1 MFNVKLKKMDKR
13 SMLEKGVVIALVL
26 NYLGVVSKTI
36 TMFDLYHGLSVT
48 VKVGKKNYTVDSE
61 KIAFL
66 RSIGINVDVEI
77 VDGRITLE
85 ITLPYENQNG
95 WMDVECEDIAKLLC
109 QFFRDV
115 FMLSECEYKTEGFVS
130 RGYLAVT
137 ITKIDGDD
145 LRLDFHGIRNLMNF
159 DITPFVRPVKST
171 KAIVGF
177 IY

>member
-1 MFNVKLKKMDKR
+1 
-13 SMLEKGVVIALVL
+13 MLEKSVVIALVL
-26 NYLGVVSKTI
+26 NYLGVVSKTM
-36 TMFDLYHGLSVT
+36 TMYDLYHGLSIT

-77 VDGRITLE
+77 VDGSITLE

-115 FMLSECEYKTEGFVS
+115 FMLSECEYKTEGFIS
-130 RGYLAVT
+130 CGYLAVK
-137 ITKIDGDD
+137 ITQKDGDD
-145 LRLDFHGIRNLMNF
+145 LRLDFHRIDALTKF
-159 DITPFVRPVKST
+159 DITPFVRPVNST
-171 KAIVGF
+171 TAIVGF
-177 IY
+177 VY

>member
-1 MFNVKLKKMDKR
+1 
-13 SMLEKGVVIALVL
+13 MLEKSVVIALVL
-26 NYLGVVSKTI
+26 NYLGVVAKSM
-36 TMFDLYHGLSVT
+36 TMYDLYHGLSIT

-77 VDGRITLE
+77 VDGSITLE

-115 FMLSECEYKTEGFVS
+115 FMLSECEYKTEGFV
-130 RGYLAVT
+130 RCGYLAVK
-137 ITKIDGDD
+137 ITQKDGDD
-145 LRLDFHGIRNLMNF
+145 LRLDFHRIDALTKF
-159 DITPFVRPVKST
+159 DITPFVRPVNST
-171 KAIVGF
+171 TAIVGF
-177 IY
+177 VY

>member
-1 MFNVKLKKMDKR
+1 MNKR

-115 FMLSECEYKTEGFVS
+115 FMLSECEYKTEGFIS
-130 RGYLAVT
+130 CGYLAVT

-145 LRLDFHGIRNLMNF
+145 LRLDYHGIRNLMNF

>member
-26 NYLGVVSKTI
+26 NYLGVVSKTM
-36 TMFDLYHGLSVT
+36 TMYDLYHGLSVT

-95 WMDVECEDIAKLLC
+95 WMEVECEDIAKLLC

-145 LRLDFHGIRNLMNF
+145 LPLCFHGIRNLMNF

>member
-1 MFNVKLKKMDKR
+1 
-13 SMLEKGVVIALVL
+13 MLEKSVVIALVL
-26 NYLGVVSKTI
+26 NYLGVVSKTM
-36 TMFDLYHGLSVT
+36 TMYDLYHGLSIT

-77 VDGRITLE
+77 VDGSITLE

-115 FMLSECEYKTEGFVS
+115 FMLSECEYKTEGFIS
-130 RGYLAVT
+130 CGYLAV
-137 ITKIDGDD
+137 KIDQKDGDD
-145 LRLDFHGIRNLMNF
+145 LRLDFHRIDALTKF
-159 DITPFVRPVKST
+159 DITPFVRPVNST
-171 KAIVGF
+171 TAIVGF

>member
-1 MFNVKLKKMDKR
+1 
-13 SMLEKGVVIALVL
+13 MLEKSVVIALVL
-26 NYLGVVSKTI
+26 NYLGVVAKSM
-36 TMFDLYHGLSVT
+36 TMYDLYHGLSVT

-77 VDGRITLE
+77 VDGSITLE

-130 RGYLAVT
+130 CGYLAVT
-137 ITKIDGDD
+137 ITKKDCDD
-145 LRLDFHGIRNLMNF
+145 LRLDFHRIDALTKF
-159 DITPFVRPVKST
+159 DITPFVRPVNST
-171 KAIVGF
+171 TAIVGF
-177 IY
+177 VY

>member
-26 NYLGVVSKTI
+26 NYLGVVAKSM
-36 TMFDLYHGLSVT
+36 TMYDLYHGLSVT

>member
-77 VDGRITLE
+77 VAGSITLA

-145 LRLDFHGIRNLMNF
+145 LRLDYHGIRNLINF

>member
-1 MFNVKLKKMDKR
+1 
-13 SMLEKGVVIALVL
+13 MLEKGVVIALVL

-36 TMFDLYHGLSVT
+36 TMFDLYHGLSIT

-77 VDGRITLE
+77 VDGSITLE

-115 FMLSECEYKTEGFVS
+115 FMLSECEYKTEGFIS
-130 RGYLAVT
+130 CGYLAV
-137 ITKIDGDD
+137 KIDQKDGDD
-145 LRLDFHGIRNLMNF
+145 LRLDFHRIDALTKF
-159 DITPFVRPVKST
+159 DITPFVRPVNST
-171 KAIVGF
+171 TAIVGF

>member
-1 MFNVKLKKMDKR
+1 MRKT
-13 SMLEKGVVIALVL
+13 SMLEKSVVIALVL
-26 NYLGVVSKTI
+26 NYLGVVSKTM
-36 TMFDLYHGLSVT
+36 TMYDLYHGLSIT

-77 VDGRITLE
+77 VDGSITLE

-115 FMLSECEYKTEGFVS
+115 FMLSECEYKTEGFIS
-130 RGYLAVT
+130 CGYLAVK
-137 ITKIDGDD
+137 ITQKDGDD
-145 LRLDFHGIRNLMNF
+145 LRLDFHRIDALTKF
-159 DITPFVRPVKST
+159 DITPFVRPVNST
-171 KAIVGF
+171 TAIVGF
-177 IY
+177 VY

>member
-1 MFNVKLKKMDKR
+1 MFNVKFKKMNKR

-145 LRLDFHGIRNLMNF
+145 LRLDYHGIKNLMNF

>member
-95 WMDVECEDIAKLLC
+95 WMDVECEDISKLLC

>member
-1 MFNVKLKKMDKR
+1 
-13 SMLEKGVVIALVL
+13 MLEKSVVIALVL
-26 NYLGVVSKTI
+26 NYLGVVAKSM
-36 TMFDLYHGLSVT
+36 TMYDLYHGLSVT

-77 VDGRITLE
+77 VDGSITLE

-115 FMLSECEYKTEGFVS
+115 FMLSECEYKTEGFV
-130 RGYLAVT
+130 RCGYLAVK
-137 ITKIDGDD
+137 ITQKDGDD
-145 LRLDFHGIRNLMNF
+145 LRLDFHRIDALTKF
-159 DITPFVRPVKST
+159 DITPFVRPVNST
-171 KAIVGF
+171 TAIVGF
-177 IY
+177 VY

>member
-1 MFNVKLKKMDKR
+1 
-13 SMLEKGVVIALVL
+13 MLEKSVVIALVL
-26 NYLGVVSKTI
+26 NYLGVVAKSM
-36 TMFDLYHGLSVT
+36 TMYDLYHGLSVT

-77 VDGRITLE
+77 VDGSITLE

-115 FMLSECEYKTEGFVS
+115 FMLSECEYKTEGFV
-130 RGYLAVT
+130 RCGYLAVK
-137 ITKIDGDD
+137 ITQKDGDD
-145 LRLDFHGIRNLMNF
+145 LRLDFHKNDALANF
-159 DITPFVRPVKST
+159 DITPFVRPVNST
-171 KAIVGF
+171 TAIVGF
-177 IY
+177 VY

>member
-1 MFNVKLKKMDKR
+1 
-13 SMLEKGVVIALVL
+13 MLEKSIVIALVL
-26 NYLGVVSKTI
+26 NYLGVVSKTM
-36 TMFDLYHGLSVT
+36 TMYDLYHGLSVT

-77 VDGRITLE
+77 VDGSITLE

-115 FMLSECEYKTEGFVS
+115 FMLSECEYKTEGFV
-130 RGYLAVT
+130 RCGYLAVK
-137 ITKIDGDD
+137 ITQKDGDD
-145 LRLDFHGIRNLMNF
+145 LRLDFHRIDALTKL
-159 DITPFVRPVKST
+159 DITPFVRPVNST
-171 KAIVGF
+171 TAIVGF
-177 IY
+177 VY

>member
-1 MFNVKLKKMDKR
+1 MNKR
-13 SMLEKGVVIALVL
+13 SMLEKSIVIAQEL
-26 NYLGVVSKTI
+26 NYLGVVST
-36 TMFDLYHGLSVT
+36 TMTMYDSYHGWSAT
-48 VKVGKKNYTVDSE
+48 VKQGKKNYTVDSE

-95 WMDVECEDIAKLLC
+95 WMEVECQDIAKLLC

-145 LRLDFHGIRNLMNF
+145 LRLDYHGIRNLMNF

>member
-145 LRLDFHGIRNLMNF
+145 LRLDYHGIKNLMNF

>member
-1 MFNVKLKKMDKR
+1 
-13 SMLEKGVVIALVL
+13 MLEKSVVITLVL
-26 NYLGVVSKTI
+26 NYIGVVAKSM
-36 TMFDLYHGLSVT
+36 TMYDLYHGLSVT

-77 VDGRITLE
+77 VDGSITLE

-115 FMLSECEYKTEGFVS
+115 FMLSECEYKTEGFV
-130 RGYLAVT
+130 RCGYLAVK
-137 ITKIDGDD
+137 ITQKDGDD
-145 LRLDFHGIRNLMNF
+145 LRLDFHRIDALTKL
-159 DITPFVRPVKST
+159 DITPFVRPVNST
-171 KAIVGF
+171 TAIVGF
-177 IY
+177 VC

>member
-1 MFNVKLKKMDKR
+1 
-13 SMLEKGVVIALVL
+13 MLEKGVVIALVL

-145 LRLDFHGIRNLMNF
+145 LRLDFPGIRNLMNF

>member
-1 MFNVKLKKMDKR
+1 
-13 SMLEKGVVIALVL
+13 MLEKGVVIALVL

-77 VDGRITLE
+77 VDGSITLE

-115 FMLSECEYKTEGFVS
+115 FMLSECEYKTEGFV
-130 RGYLAVT
+130 RCGYLAVK
-137 ITKIDGDD
+137 ITQKDGDD
-145 LRLDFHGIRNLMNF
+145 LRLDFHRIDALTKL
-159 DITPFVRPVKST
+159 DITPFVRPVNST
-171 KAIVGF
+171 TAIVGF
-177 IY
+177 VY

>member
-1 MFNVKLKKMDKR
+1 
-13 SMLEKGVVIALVL
+13 MLEKSIVIALVL
-26 NYLGVVSKTI
+26 NYLGVVSKTM
-36 TMFDLYHGLSVT
+36 TMYDLYHGLSIT

-77 VDGRITLE
+77 VDGSITLE

-115 FMLSECEYKTEGFVS
+115 FMLSECEYKTEGFV
-130 RGYLAVT
+130 RCGYLAVK
-137 ITKIDGDD
+137 ITQKDGDD
-145 LRLDFHGIRNLMNF
+145 LRLDFHRIDALTKL
-159 DITPFVRPVKST
+159 DITPFVRPVNST
-171 KAIVGF
+171 TAIVGF
-177 IY
+177 VY

>member
-1 MFNVKLKKMDKR
+1 MRKT
-13 SMLEKGVVIALVL
+13 SMLEKSVVIALVL
-26 NYLGVVSKTI
+26 NYLGVVAKSM
-36 TMFDLYHGLSVT
+36 TMYDLYHGLSVT

-77 VDGRITLE
+77 VDGSITLE

-115 FMLSECEYKTEGFVS
+115 FMLSECEYKTEGFV
-130 RGYLAVT
+130 RCGYLAVK
-137 ITKIDGDD
+137 ITQKDGDN
-145 LRLDFHGIRNLMNF
+145 LRLDFHRIDALTKL
-159 DITPFVRPVKST
+159 DITPFVRPVNST
-171 KAIVGF
+171 TAIVGF
-177 IY
+177 VY

>member
-1 MFNVKLKKMDKR
+1 
-13 SMLEKGVVIALVL
+13 MLEKSVVIALVL
-26 NYLGVVSKTI
+26 NYLGVVAKSR
-36 TMFDLYHGLSVT
+36 TMYDLYHGLSIT

-77 VDGRITLE
+77 VDGSITLE

-115 FMLSECEYKTEGFVS
+115 FMLSECEYKTEGFIS
-130 RGYLAVT
+130 CGYLAV
-137 ITKIDGDD
+137 KIDQKDGDD
-145 LRLDFHGIRNLMNF
+145 LRLDFHRIDALTKF
-159 DITPFVRPVKST
+159 DITPFVRPVNST
-171 KAIVGF
+171 TAIVGF

>member
-145 LRLDFHGIRNLMNF
+145 LRLDYHGIRNLMNF

>member
-1 MFNVKLKKMDKR
+1 MI
-13 SMLEKGVVIALVL
+13 EKSVVIALIL
-26 NYLGVVSKTI
+26 NYLGVVSKTM
-36 TMFDLYHGLSVT
+36 TMYDLYHGLSIT

-66 RSIGINVDVEI
+66 RSIDINVDVEI
-77 VDGRITLE
+77 VDGSITLE

-115 FMLSECEYKTEGFVS
+115 FMLSECEYKTEGFV
-130 RGYLAVT
+130 RCGYLAVK
-137 ITKIDGDD
+137 ITQKDGDD
-145 LRLDFHGIRNLMNF
+145 LRLDFHRIDALTKL

-171 KAIVGF
+171 TAIVGVV
-177 IY
+177 Y

>member
-1 MFNVKLKKMDKR
+1 MI
-13 SMLEKGVVIALVL
+13 EKSVVIALVL
-26 NYLGVVSKTI
+26 NYLGVVAKSMI
-36 TMFDLYHGLSVT
+36 MYDLYHGLSIT

-77 VDGRITLE
+77 VDGSITLE

-115 FMLSECEYKTEGFVS
+115 FMLSECEYKTEGFIS
-130 RGYLAVT
+130 CGYLAV
-137 ITKIDGDD
+137 KIDQKDGDD
-145 LRLDFHGIRNLMNF
+145 LRLDFHRIDALTKF
-159 DITPFVRPVKST
+159 DITPFVRPVNST
-171 KAIVGF
+171 TAIVGF

>member
-1 MFNVKLKKMDKR
+1 
-13 SMLEKGVVIALVL
+13 MLETSVVIALVL
-26 NYLGVVSKTI
+26 NYLGVVARSM
-36 TMFDLYHGLSVT
+36 TMYYLYPGLSVT

-77 VDGRITLE
+77 VDGSITLE

-145 LRLDFHGIRNLMNF
+145 LRLDYHGIKNLMNF

>member
-1 MFNVKLKKMDKR
+1 
-13 SMLEKGVVIALVL
+13 MLEKSVVIALVL
-26 NYLGVVSKTI
+26 NYLGVVSKTM
-36 TMFDLYHGLSVT
+36 TMYDLYHGLSIT

-77 VDGRITLE
+77 VDGSITLE

-115 FMLSECEYKTEGFVS
+115 FMLSECEYKTEGFV
-130 RGYLAVT
+130 RCGYLAV
-137 ITKIDGDD
+137 KIIQKDGDD
-145 LRLDFHGIRNLMNF
+145 LRLDFHRIDALTKF
-159 DITPFVRPVKST
+159 DITPFVRPVNST
-171 KAIVGF
+171 TAIVGF
-177 IY
+177 VY

>member
-1 MFNVKLKKMDKR
+1 
-13 SMLEKGVVIALVL
+13 MLEKSVVIALVL
-26 NYLGVVSKTI
+26 NYLGVVAKSM
-36 TMFDLYHGLSVT
+36 TMYDLYHGLSVT

-115 FMLSECEYKTEGFVS
+115 FMLSECEYKTEGFV
-130 RGYLAVT
+130 RCGYLAVK
-137 ITKIDGDD
+137 ITQKDGDD
-145 LRLDFHGIRNLMNF
+145 LRLDFHRIDALTKF
-159 DITPFVRPVKST
+159 DITPFVRPVNST
-171 KAIVGF
+171 TAIVGF
-177 IY
+177 VY

>member
-1 MFNVKLKKMDKR
+1 MRKT
-13 SMLEKGVVIALVL
+13 SILEKGVVIALVL
-26 NYLGVVSKTI
+26 NYLGVVSKTM
-36 TMFDLYHGLSVT
+36 TMYDLYHGLSVT

-77 VDGRITLE
+77 VDGSITLE

-95 WMDVECEDIAKLLC
+95 WMDVECEDVAKLLC
-109 QFFRDV
+109 QFFRDI
-115 FMLSECEYKTEGFVS
+115 FMLSECEYETYGFVS

-145 LRLDFHGIRNLMNF
+145 LRLDYHGIRNLMNF

>member
-1 MFNVKLKKMDKR
+1 
-13 SMLEKGVVIALVL
+13 MLEKSVVISLVL
-26 NYLGVVSKTI
+26 NYLGVVAKSM
-36 TMFDLYHGLSVT
+36 TMYDLYHGLSVT

-77 VDGRITLE
+77 VDGSITLE

-130 RGYLAVT
+130 CGYLAVK
-137 ITKIDGDD
+137 ITQKDGDD
-145 LRLDFHGIRNLMNF
+145 LRLDFHRIDALTKL
-159 DITPFVRPVKST
+159 DITPFVRPVNST
-171 KAIVGF
+171 TAIVGF
-177 IY
+177 VY